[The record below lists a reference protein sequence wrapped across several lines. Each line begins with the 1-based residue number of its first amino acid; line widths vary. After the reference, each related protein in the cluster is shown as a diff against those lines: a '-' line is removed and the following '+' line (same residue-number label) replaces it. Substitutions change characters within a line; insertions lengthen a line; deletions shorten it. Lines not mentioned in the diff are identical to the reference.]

1 MERGIMSNIQSQAS
15 PDNHLVYG
23 YAGKLLRV
31 DLSKGEYSNE
41 ILDEATLKKYV
52 GGAALGIKFLYDEVN
67 PSTEWSDP
75 VNRLFFGS
83 GPLSGTRVG
92 GTGGICLVTKGVL
105 TNGVASSQA
114 NGFFGA
120 FLRFCGFD
128 AMIVQ
133 GAAPE
138 WVYLH
143 IHNGGVEFR
152 DASHLVGKN
161 TYEVDH
167 LIKEDLHKKD
177 RQISV
182 LSIGPAGENLVKFAC
197 VFADLGHIAGHNG
210 IGAVMGSK
218 KLKAIAVDR
227 GKNSIPLKDK
237 EALSEQAQKI
247 LANVLAQPFGSDF
260 FEEGTIGGVIPL
272 THIGW
277 VPVKNYTTNVHVI
290 APEKLSQ
297 YSAQNIRTKFE
308 AKPSPCWACR
318 AKHCHVLKMTEGKY
332 AGRIFEEPEYEGMAA
347 CSSLI
352 GVDDATT
359 SVLLTSEI
367 DRLGLEINE
376 TGWVIAFVME
386 CYQKGILSKKDLD
399 GLEMTW
405 GNGEAVM
412 ALLNK
417 IAHRQGFGNVLAEG
431 VMRAAKQV
439 GGEAPNLAIHTLKGN
454 TPRGHDHRVM
464 WHEMF
469 DTCVSNLGTL
479 ENFGTTPLKIFGLPE
494 DYDTFDPEMVS
505 TREARIKGSM
515 VFEDSLVTCNWNT
528 NNQVDLLCDAVNA
541 ATGWDINL
549 DAAIVIGKRAVNLAR
564 AFNLRAGIGAELDA
578 PSARY
583 GSTLTDGPSAGKG
596 VMPHWDKML
605 RNYYTLMGWDA
616 NTGTPLPQTLKDL
629 GLDFVIPQLY

>member
-1 MERGIMSNIQSQAS
+1 MDRDISLSDETGI
-15 PDNHLVYG
+15 VYG
-23 YAGKLLRV
+23 YAGKILRV

-52 GGAALGIKFLYDEVN
+52 GGAALGIKFLYDEVH
-67 PSTEWSDP
+67 PSFEWSDP
-75 VNRLFFGS
+75 ENRLFFGS

-92 GTGGICLVTKGVL
+92 GTGGICVVTKGVL

-138 WVYLH
+138 WVYLY

-152 DASHLVGKN
+152 NASHLVGKN
-161 TYEVDH
+161 TCEVGH

-218 KLKAIAVDR
+218 KLKAIAVER
-227 GKNSIPLKDK
+227 GKNAILLKDK
-237 EALSEQAQKI
+237 EALSEQAKKI
-247 LANVLAQPFGSDF
+247 LANVLADPFGSSF

-272 THIGW
+272 TEIGW

-290 APEKLSQ
+290 APDKLSQ
-297 YSAQNIRTKFE
+297 YSAQNIRAKFE
-308 AKPSPCWACR
+308 AKPSPCWACK
-318 AKHCHVLKMTEGKY
+318 AKHCHMMKMTEGKY

-352 GVDDATT
+352 GVDDVTT

-386 CYQKGILSKKDLD
+386 CYERGILSKKDLD

-412 ALLNK
+412 ELLSK
-417 IAHRQGFGNVLAEG
+417 IAYRQGFGNVLAEG

-439 GGEAPNLAIHTLKGN
+439 GGEAPNLAIYTLKGN

-479 ENFGTTPLKIFGLPE
+479 ENFGTTPLKLFGLPE
-494 DYDTFDPEMVS
+494 NYDTFDPVMVS
-505 TREARIKGSM
+505 TREARIKGAM
-515 VFEDSLVTCNWNT
+515 IFEDSLVTCNWNT
-528 NNQVDLLCDAVNA
+528 NNQVDLLCNAVNA
-541 ATGWDINL
+541 ATGWDMNV

-583 GSTLTDGPSAGKG
+583 GSTPTDGRAAGKG
-596 VMPHWDKML
+596 IMPHWNKML
-605 RNYYTLMGWDA
+605 RNYYTLMGWDL
-616 NTGTPLPQTLKDL
+616 NTGKPLPQTLKDL
-629 GLDFVIPQLY
+629 DLDFVIPQLY